1 LVLRQGAQTISA
13 PESTTELSDED
24 LVIRAEAGERAAVGL
39 LFDRYSDLIFDIG
52 LRILHDRG
60 EAEDLVQDVFLS
72 LFEKVK
78 GFNPSKGC
86 GRTWI
91 VQIAYR
97 RAFDRRA
104 YLTRRSFYN
113 GTDVE
118 RVKNTLEGAMGLEDQ
133 IADLVTGEQLHAA
146 FEELN
151 EKQRKTLQMYFFE
164 GLDLRE
170 ISEHLGETL
179 ENTRHYYYRG
189 LERLRK
195 VAATLARHRGHRE
208 T

>member
-1 LVLRQGAQTISA
+1 M
-13 PESTTELSDED
+13 ELSDED
-24 LVIRAEAGERAAVGL
+24 LVLRAEAGDRAAVGL
-39 LFDRYSDLIFDIG
+39 LFDRYSDLVFGIG
-52 LRILHDRG
+52 LRILHDRC
-60 EAEDLVQDVFLS
+60 EAEDLVQEVFLN

-78 GFNPSKGC
+78 GFDPSKGC

-97 RAFDRRA
+97 RAFDRRT
-104 YLTRRSFYN
+104 YLTRRSFYD

-118 RVKNTLEGAMGLEDQ
+118 RVKNTLQGAMGLEDH
-133 IADLVTGEQLHAA
+133 IANLVTGEQLHAA

-151 EKQRKTLQMYFFE
+151 EKQRETLQMYFFE

-179 ENTRHYYYRG
+179 ENTRHFYYRG

-195 VAATLARHRGHRE
+195 VAATLARYRGK
-208 T
+208 